1 MAYNKLKGRI
11 IEKYGSQGKFAAALG
26 MTENTV
32 SRKMQ
37 DKVEFSKDDM
47 VRWAELLDIDSSEFW
62 DYFFADRLSFRR

>member
-47 VRWAELLDIDSSEFW
+47 VRWAELLDIDPSEFW
-62 DYFFADRLSFRR
+62 DYFFADKL

>member
-11 IEKYGSQGKFAAALG
+11 VEKFGSQGKFAAALG

-62 DYFFADRLSFRR
+62 DYFFADRL

>member
-1 MAYNKLKGRI
+1 MAYNKLKGRR

-62 DYFFADRLSFRR
+62 DYFFADRL

>member
-11 IEKYGSQGKFAAALG
+11 VEKFGSQAKFAAALG

-47 VRWAELLDIDSSEFW
+47 VRWAELLDIDSSKFW
-62 DYFFADRLSFRR
+62 DYFFADRL

>member
-11 IEKYGSQGKFAAALG
+11 VEKYGSQGKFAAALG

-62 DYFFADRLSFRR
+62 DYFFADRL

>member
-11 IEKYGSQGKFAAALG
+11 IEKYGSQGKFAEALK
-26 MTENTV
+26 MSENTV

-47 VRWAELLDIDSSEFW
+47 VKWAELLDIDSSEFW
-62 DYFFADRLSFRR
+62 DYFFADRL

>member
-62 DYFFADRLSFRR
+62 DYFFADRL